1 MTVGELIER
10 LKKERSDEE
19 VVFVF
24 DDNRFEYYRPEFRS
38 FLHAGPE
45 DFVDEDGF
53 RRTRSVVMIAI
64 KKRRT

>member
-10 LKKERSDEE
+10 LKKERFDEE

-24 DDNRFEYYRPEFRS
+24 DEDRFEYYRPEFRP

-45 DFVDEDGF
+45 GFLDEDGF
-53 RRTRSVVMIAI
+53 LRVRSIVMIPMKAR
-64 KKRRT
+64 KK